1 MGMKCIICSDS
12 RRLEMDRQI
21 VSSGNIAKIA
31 KTFGVSYSSLY
42 AHSLSHVTRQLA
54 TALEKRETEESF
66 NLLGRIDTIIQRAE
80 SIFHRNYEKGAD
92 VTALKALDSQ
102 RSTIELLAKISY
114 SLHQA
119 KLAELEMMNQNS
131 DGDHEEKEQEFQE
144 SLSILTIPEL
154 ELMEKLQ
161 RKIQTQD
168 PNIIVIPEKPD
179 AFSFTTRRT
188 KKNIIIPEDDLSQVN
203 ERKRVSN
210 SISDDESDSWQPEPG
225 QKVSWINGIPQ
236 RPIEISARREYQQR
250 QNSMDDPEVLNKIH
264 RLMHS

>member
-1 MGMKCIICSDS
+1 MKCLICSDS
-12 RRLEMDRQI
+12 RRLEIDREI

-31 KTFGVSYSSLY
+31 KQFGVSYSSLY

-54 TALEKRETEESF
+54 TALEKRDTEESF

-80 SIFHRNYEKGAD
+80 SIFHRNFEKGSD

-119 KLAELEMMNQNS
+119 KLAEMEMLNHNS
-131 DGDHEEKEQEFQE
+131 DGDHEEREQEFQE

-154 ELMEKLQ
+154 ELLQKLQ
-161 RKIQTQD
+161 TKISTQD
-168 PNIIVIPEKPD
+168 SKMIIIPEQPD
-179 AFSFTTRRT
+179 PVSFTTRRT
-188 KKNIIIPEDDLSQVN
+188 KSHIIIPEDDLSLVN
-203 ERKRVSN
+203 ESKHVSN
-210 SISDDESDSWQPEPG
+210 SVSDDESDSWQPEPG
-225 QKVSWINGIPQ
+225 QKVSWINGVPQ